1 MGKFLKRLTDILA
14 SLSLIIILTP
24 INFLVICMIYLM
36 EGRPIF
42 YRSMRLCGPN
52 QVLKV
57 HKFRSMVKDAT
68 HEKYQLEKNYM
79 KDGYLD
85 IPLDANVYTRIGRFL
100 ERTQLVE
107 TPQLVNVLLG
117 QMSLIGNRPLPQKN
131 IDLLKK
137 KSQWSQ
143 RFDSPAGITGIS
155 QIVGKLNLS
164 PEQRLQLE
172 VMYSDVYQNGRVFT
186 CDLYIIY
193 RTVLLVLFSKA
204 LPVANAVKFMKQCG
218 AKS

>member
-1 MGKFLKRLTDILA
+1 MGKFVKRLTDIIA
-14 SLSLIIILTP
+14 SLTLIIILAP
-24 INFLVICMIYLM
+24 VNFLVIFLIYIT

-42 YRSMRLCGPN
+42 YRSFRCCGLN
-52 QVLKV
+52 QVLSV

-68 HEKYQLEKNYM
+68 HEKYQLEQKYM

-85 IPLDANVYTRIGRFL
+85 IPLEADVYTKIGRLL

-107 TPQLVNVLLG
+107 TPQLINVLLG

-137 KSQWSQ
+137 KSQWSR

-164 PEQRLQLE
+164 PEQRLLLE
-172 VMYSDVYQNGRVFT
+172 VMYSDVYKNGQVLL
-186 CDLYIIY
+186 CDMYIMY
-193 RTVLLVLFSKA
+193 RTILLILFGKA
-204 LPVANAVKFMKQCG
+204 LPISEAVQFMKRCG
-218 AKS
+218 AK